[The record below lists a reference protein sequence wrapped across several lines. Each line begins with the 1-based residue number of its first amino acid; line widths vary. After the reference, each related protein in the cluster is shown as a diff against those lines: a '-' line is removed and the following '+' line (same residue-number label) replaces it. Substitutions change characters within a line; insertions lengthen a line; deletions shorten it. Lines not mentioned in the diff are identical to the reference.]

1 MDTTSSNPASTTTST
16 TTIIVDAAIT
26 KPEALD
32 AIAAAVGSPVRG
44 AGTAMPHIALPDG
57 GRIVVDIPKFGEAPP
72 LAIDITIP
80 GGALEARLAA
90 QTLLESLASTTGWSV
105 HHLHGKPKLA

>member
-1 MDTTSSNPASTTTST
+1 MDTTSSNPTSSSTASST
-16 TTIIVDAAIT
+16 ATIIVDAAIT
-26 KPEALD
+26 KLEALD

-44 AGTAMPHIALPDG
+44 AGSATPHVALPDG

-80 GGALEARLAA
+80 GGVLEARLAA
-90 QTLLESLASTTGWSV
+90 QTLRESLASTTGWSV
-105 HHLHGKPKLA
+105 HHLHG